1 METKVVFLCQKTPFG
16 YLAKDWSGQ
25 GGKGVAYSIPYPTHQ
40 AMKLIL
46 ALLAGLALAAYILAL
61 ADGPNLFDILNNY

>member
-1 METKVVFLCQKTPFG
+1 MTPGKPPFG
-16 YLAKDWSGQ
+16 NFQYFCLATLAK
-25 GGKGVAYSIPYPTHQ
+25 ALPTHPRSNQ
-40 AMKLIL
+40 HHAMKLIL

>member
-1 METKVVFLCQKTPFG
+1 MGWGLTPFG
-16 YLAKDWSGQ
+16 NFPILLPCNL
-25 GGKGVAYSIPYPTHQ
+25 GKGVAYSVPYPTHQ

-61 ADGPNLFDILNNY
+61 ADGPSLLEIIDNPKY